1 MYENQIMKKRVLLE
15 AIRMSNIKILSE
27 KVFLHNDDCYNYAHD
42 LVNRYKMSDGDV
54 ALDDDDFD
62 FVLSNSDVVKMMELE
77 YSGDEISQDDY
88 KDSFNKYNVK
98 KAKNILIFIYGDPR
112 LVNVNSTVEC
122 TNTLVEITEG
132 ANIIYGAKM
141 DSKVD
146 KNVRVVLVCGS

>member
-1 MYENQIMKKRVLLE
+1 MLKIILQGNLC
-15 AIRMSNIKILSE
+15 MSNIKFLSE
-27 KVFLHNDDCYNYAHD
+27 KLFLYNDDCYNYAHD
-42 LVNRYKMSDGDV
+42 LVSRYKMPDGDV

-62 FVLSNSDVVKMMELE
+62 FVLSKSDFVKFMELE

-88 KDSFNKYNVK
+88 KASFNKYNVK
-98 KAKNILIFIYGDPR
+98 KAKNILIFLYGDPR

-122 TNTLVEITEG
+122 TKTLMEITEG

>member
-1 MYENQIMKKRVLLE
+1 
-15 AIRMSNIKILSE
+15 MSNIKIMSE

-42 LVNRYKMSDGDV
+42 LVNRYKMPDGDV

-62 FVLSNSDVVKMMELE
+62 FVLSKSDFVKIMELE

-88 KDSFNKYNVK
+88 KASFNKYNIK
-98 KAKNILIFIYGDPR
+98 NAKNILIFLYGDPR

-122 TNTLVEITEG
+122 TNTLMEITEE
-132 ANIIYGAKM
+132 ANIIYGVKM

-146 KNVRVVLVCGS
+146 KSVRAVLVCGS